1 MPSFL
6 TPSVIKFILFLV
18 VFLAGMGVGVKLM
31 QPKIDKLNQEIGEYK
46 SAYASL
52 AATTAE
58 QNAAIE
64 KLRIQAKARAE
75 AAKKAV
81 EAAQADAT
89 NANKHAAEILAKKP
103 PPGVDPCT
111 AASAELDAE
120 LKTERNAK

>member
-1 MPSFL
+1 MLSPGI
-6 TPSVIKFILFLV
+6 IKVILFV
-18 VFLAGMGVGVKLM
+18 VAFLAGMGAGIKFM

-64 KLRIQAKARAE
+64 KLMTQAKARAE

-89 NANKHAAEILAKKP
+89 TANKRAADILAKKAP
-103 PPGVDPCT
+103 VGVDPCK

-120 LKTERNAK
+120 LKTERNTP